1 MDLLEFK
8 KLAETYKTIPVYK
21 KILADLLTPISA
33 YMRLEKNAEYA
44 FILESVEKGEQYGR
58 YSFIGRNP
66 EMVLS
71 SENGKTQLKKN
82 GEWEGISSEYLSVLR
97 QIQSKHQAPKLQG
110 MPHFTGGLV
119 GYLGYESI
127 VWVED
132 IPIHE
137 KGEFQCPDSIF
148 MLYNDMIAFDHLQ
161 NQIILFS
168 NVQID
173 EGLDLENSFEKAHVR
188 IDIQILIISHL
199 YSWSNPNY
207 ILTSVKVNLKLQ

>member
-71 SENGKTQLKKN
+71 SENGKAQL
-82 GEWEGISSEYLSVLR
+82 ISFKTNTV
-97 QIQSKHQAPKLQG
+97 
-110 MPHFTGGLV
+110 
-119 GYLGYESI
+119 
-127 VWVED
+127 
-132 IPIHE
+132 
-137 KGEFQCPDSIF
+137 
-148 MLYNDMIAFDHLQ
+148 
-161 NQIILFS
+161 
-168 NVQID
+168 
-173 EGLDLENSFEKAHVR
+173 
-188 IDIQILIISHL
+188 
-199 YSWSNPNY
+199 
-207 ILTSVKVNLKLQ
+207 

>member
-8 KLAETYKTIPVYK
+8 KLAETYQTIPVYK

-33 YMRLEKNAEYA
+33 YMRLGKNAEYA

-66 EMVLS
+66 EMVIS
-71 SENGKTQLKKN
+71 SENGETQLKKN
-82 GEWEGISSEYLSVLR
+82 EEWEGISSEYLSVLR
-97 QIQSKHQAPKLQG
+97 QMQSKYNAPKLQG
-110 MPHFTGGLV
+110 IPHFTGGLV

-137 KGEFQCPDSIF
+137 KDEFQCPDSIF
-148 MLYNDMIAFDHLQ
+148 M
-161 NQIILFS
+161 
-168 NVQID
+168 
-173 EGLDLENSFEKAHVR
+173 
-188 IDIQILIISHL
+188 
-199 YSWSNPNY
+199 
-207 ILTSVKVNLKLQ
+207 